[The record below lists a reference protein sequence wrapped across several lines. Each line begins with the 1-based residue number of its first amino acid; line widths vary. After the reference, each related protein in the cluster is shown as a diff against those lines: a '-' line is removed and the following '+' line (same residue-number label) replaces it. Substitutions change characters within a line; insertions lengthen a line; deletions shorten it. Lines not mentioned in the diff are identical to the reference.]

1 MASPTNFSGHNLI
14 AKGAEVMRTNY
25 SFIWQR
31 LELSE
36 ELQSEL
42 VKNSFMTEE
51 DREELNSYGQR
62 FAQNAVIIHRVLFSN
77 KSPLFK
83 SLREVLKNNGQGHI
97 EKKLMQGT

>member
-1 MASPTNFSGHNLI
+1 MASPTNFSEQDLI

-25 SFIWQR
+25 SFIWQH

-77 KSPLFK
+77 KSPL
-83 SLREVLKNNGQGHI
+83 SLREVLKNAGQGHI
-97 EKKLMQGT
+97 ENKLMQGT

>member
-1 MASPTNFSGHNLI
+1 MASPINISEHDLI
-14 AKGAEVMRTNY
+14 VKGAEVMRTNY

-77 KSPLFK
+77 NSPL
-83 SLREVLKNNGQGHI
+83 SLHKVLADTGQDHI
-97 EKKLMQGT
+97 AKKLIKGT

>member
-1 MASPTNFSGHNLI
+1 MASLI
-14 AKGAEVMRTNY
+14 NIPEHDLIVIGAEVMRTNY

-36 ELQSEL
+36 ELQSKL

-77 KSPLFK
+77 KSPLFM
-83 SLREVLKNNGQGHI
+83 SLREVLKNSGQSHI
-97 EKKLMQGT
+97 EKKLTQGT